1 MPSQLHR
8 RHAHPAG
15 AGMDQHALAR
25 PSSGQIHQRVVGG
38 GEHHR
43 GGGGFGV
50 GPVGGHRQQQPDVAG
65 HQGAAA
71 VGEESEHRI
80 TDREFGDTGADLDDH
95 ARAFAAEQRVVG
107 EHA

>member
-1 MPSQLHR
+1 
-8 RHAHPAG
+8 
-15 AGMDQHALAR
+15 MDQHALAR
-25 PSSGQIHQRVVGG
+25 LYVGQMYECVVRG
-38 GEHHR
+38 GEDSR
-43 GGGGFGV
+43 DGGGFGV

>member
-15 AGMDQHALAR
+15 AGMDHHALAR
-25 PSSGQIHQRVVGG
+25 LYVGQMYECVVRG
-38 GEHHR
+38 GEDSR
-43 GGGGFGV
+43 DGGGFGV